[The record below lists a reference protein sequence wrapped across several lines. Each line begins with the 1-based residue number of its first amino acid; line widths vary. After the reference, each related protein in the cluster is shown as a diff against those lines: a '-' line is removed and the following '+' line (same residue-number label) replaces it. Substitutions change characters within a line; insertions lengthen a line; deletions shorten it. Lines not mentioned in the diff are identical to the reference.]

1 MCPPSCGAGEAGD
14 GTGVMGHAGAPQ
26 RERNDGCADGRF
38 FFLLSFPFL
47 SLSLSLSLKLAS
59 LP

>member
-1 MCPPSCGAGEAGD
+1 
-14 GTGVMGHAGAPQ
+14 MGHAGAPQ
-26 RERNDGCADGRF
+26 RERNDGCANGRF